1 MYINFNMGT
10 TCRLY
15 IVLRDYTNFK
25 GTSREIMNNT
35 ETSLKV
41 IKFLKD
47 NFDKNWELTL
57 RFLRP
62 LKQIG

>member
-1 MYINFNMGT
+1 
-10 TCRLY
+10 
-15 IVLRDYTNFK
+15 
-25 GTSREIMNNT
+25 MNNT

-47 NFDKNWELTL
+47 NFDEHWELTL
-57 RFLRP
+57 RLLRP